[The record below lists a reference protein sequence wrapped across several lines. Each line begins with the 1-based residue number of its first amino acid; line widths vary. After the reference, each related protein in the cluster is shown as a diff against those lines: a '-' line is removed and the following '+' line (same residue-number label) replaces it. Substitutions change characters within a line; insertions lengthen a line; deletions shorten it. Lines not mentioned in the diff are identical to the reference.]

1 MTEPEPTPTEFLDL
15 QDLLALTRRLDV
27 GPVRDLGL
35 LEAACSRPQ
44 ASLMGVDAYPTLAG
58 KAAALTHSVVT
69 SHALVDGNK
78 RLGLLALVV
87 FLGINDMV
95 LNLSD
100 DEAFHF
106 IMEIASGQYD
116 VIEIETTLAE
126 CTAPFEFH

>member
-1 MTEPEPTPTEFLDL
+1 
-15 QDLLALTRRLDV
+15 
-27 GPVRDLGL
+27 
-35 LEAACSRPQ
+35 
-44 ASLMGVDAYPTLAG
+44 MGVDAYPTLAG

-87 FLGINDMV
+87 FLGINNMV

-106 IMEIASGQYD
+106 IMEIASGHYD

-126 CTAPFEFH
+126 CTTPFEFH